1 MYDFSGLKTII
12 DAMDLDENQ
21 PVFRSSMNTLE
32 YVREFRTLVFGLPR
46 GVGKTKFIQNNCRA
60 GDLVIVPTFH
70 MTQTYARSRVR
81 AKSIGHFLQD
91 YEERMRGI
99 RRERDEFPFTI
110 WTDEIRSTDN
120 LWSALEHV
128 IVSKDQKVI
137 VLGTF

>member
-1 MYDFSGLKTII
+1 MYVFSGLKNII

-21 PVFRSSMNTLE
+21 PVFRSSMSTLE

-60 GDLVIVPTFH
+60 GDLVIVPTFQ
-70 MTQTYARSRVR
+70 MTKTYERSRVR

-91 YEERMRGI
+91 YDTRMRGI
-99 RRERDEFPFTI
+99 RREKDEFPFTI
-110 WTDEIRSTDN
+110 WVDEVDSTDN
-120 LWSALEHV
+120 LWDVLKHI
-128 IVSKDQKVI
+128 IVSKEQKII